1 MDTNLKRSKKIR
13 ALIYR
18 IITVAS
24 FFTMLATACL
34 GKEALVNLQK
44 EGIGT
49 FSGSIYYLTEFREFV
64 SEIYTYA
71 MLGYA
76 GIGDEQG
83 NQLENSQ
90 TNTLKNNYIQKL
102 NYVLNHECEELA
114 YFIKVGNDVKRHNI
128 LNTLLY
134 SDTQALLLP
143 SEITLCCH
151 WNGPLKR
158 LQFFPSE
165 DSFITRTPDAYFTQ
179 QYRPG
184 NKNVSNI
191 QLVLGFPSE
200 ENFQSATFRDYKM
213 KALFYQRILWTLL
226 ISAVATLLFGLLSI
240 LTHKAGKI
248 ATTAYAKRMVKIY
261 PELKLLLL
269 LILWRMCYAL
279 NLWYFAGDWQF
290 RIIASYFPGMYAL
303 FGASLYLLYRDLRGN
318 KKAFFCH
325 SLLAAVG
332 RYIRNYQ
339 TGMRWHRKLS
349 NIYICSLL
357 AACLLFGVALAHFL
371 IFTTR
376 VEQLNTTNILLV
388 TGGLLL
394 LLYSIRL
401 GRFIKDIKITAEK
414 ITTLRHGQDDKPL
427 FLPDGSLLEDTARD
441 LNALE
446 QGMEA
451 AVEENNRSNRMRVEL
466 ITNVSHDL
474 KTPLTSIINYAE
486 LLCEEELSAPSSDYA
501 QALRSKAYRLKSMVQ
516 DVFELSK
523 ATSGNLPVENV
534 RLDLAKLIR
543 QTLADMDERIQDSTL
558 TFKLNIFSEPLMI
571 EADGERLYRVFQNL
585 IVNALQYSLDHSR
598 VYVQLDQEDGY
609 AYAKIKNTSR
619 EELNFKPEDIVERF
633 VRSDKS
639 RTTEGSGLGLSIA
652 QSFTEACGGTFSL
665 NLDAD
670 LFTVT
675 LCFPLAV
682 SDPQGETDHE
692 YIEAATAADN

>member
-1 MDTNLKRSKKIR
+1 MKKSKKIR
-13 ALIYR
+13 AFIYR

-24 FFTMLATACL
+24 CFTMLATACL
-34 GKEALVNLQK
+34 GKEALINLQR

-49 FSGSIYYLTEFREFV
+49 FSGSIYYLTEFREYI

-76 GIGDEQG
+76 GVGDEQG
-83 NQLENSQ
+83 NPLENAGV
-90 TNTLKNNYIQKL
+90 NTLKNDYISKL
-102 NYVLNHECEELA
+102 NYILKHDSKDLV
-114 YFIKVGNDVKRHNI
+114 YFIKVGNHVKVHNTT
-128 LNTLLY
+128 NTLLY
-134 SDTQALLLP
+134 SATQSLLLP
-143 SEITLCCH
+143 EQITLCCH
-151 WNGPLKR
+151 WNGPLET

-165 DSFITRTPDAYFTQ
+165 DSSIAGAPKDYFSQ
-179 QYRPG
+179 QYRPS
-184 NKNVSNI
+184 NKNAGQI
-191 QLVLGFPSE
+191 QLVLGFADE
-200 ENFQSATFRDYKM
+200 DNFQSSAFRDYKV
-213 KALFYQRILWTLL
+213 KARFYQRILWALL
-226 ISAVATLLFGLLSI
+226 ISTGSTLLFSLLSI
-240 LTHKAGKI
+240 LTRKAGKT
-248 ATTAYAKRMVKIY
+248 ATAEYAKQVVKIY

-269 LILWRMCYAL
+269 LILWRLCYDL

-290 RIIASYFPGMYAL
+290 RIIASFFPGMYAL
-303 FGASLYLLYRDLRGN
+303 FGAFLYLLYRDLLGN
-318 KKAFFCH
+318 GAAFFRH
-325 SLLAAVG
+325 SLLVSIG
-332 RYIRNYQ
+332 KYIRNYQ
-339 TGMRWHRKLS
+339 GCMRWYRKLS
-349 NIYICSLL
+349 NIYICSILIT
-357 AACLLFGVALAHFL
+357 CLLFGVALTHFL
-371 IFTTR
+371 SFTTNL
-376 VEQLNTTNILLV
+376 EQINITNILLFI
-388 TGGLLL
+388 GGVVF

-401 GRFIKDIKITAEK
+401 GAFIKDVKTTAEK
-414 ITTLRHGQDDKPL
+414 ITSLRQGQDNKPL
-427 FLPDGSLLEDTARD
+427 TLPSGSLLEDTARD

-543 QTLADMDERIQDSTL
+543 QTLADMDERIQDSPL
-558 TFKLNIFSEPLMI
+558 TFKLNIISEPLMI

-598 VYVQLDQEDGY
+598 VYVLLDQEDGY

-652 QSFTEACGGTFSL
+652 QGFTEACGGTFSL
-665 NLDAD
+665 ELDAD

-675 LCFPLAV
+675 LRFPLAAP
-682 SDPQGETDHE
+682 DPQGETNHE
-692 YIEAATAADN
+692 DIEAASVADK